1 MRGCYWFLLQTAALI
16 LILAALLVWADLQVR
31 TAESGVV
38 PARRQ
43 LVTVLGL
50 TDFSLWSEARYTRH
64 PTMDDGFTPF
74 QDFPSAPD
82 HFPAG
87 SLVVQPRRSPG
98 TQIEIRPQPQKGI

>member
-1 MRGCYWFLLQTAALI
+1 MLV
-16 LILAALLVWADLQVR
+16 LAALLVWAGLQAR
-31 TAESGVV
+31 TAQSGLI
-38 PARRQ
+38 PARLQ
-43 LVTVLGL
+43 LVQVLGL

-87 SLVVQPRRSPG
+87 SLVAQPQRQPA
-98 TQIEIRPQPQKGI
+98 TQLKIRPQLKKGI